1 MKTKKNNA
9 TFKVISLML
18 VMVMMLGILVQ
29 AFAAD
34 NKYVTPTFT
43 DVPKSHWA
51 YTFVEQA
58 AEKGWVSGVGDG
70 KFMPDGQVTY
80 AQLVTMLGQAFF
92 KSDVDSY
99 TGVTNP
105 WYAKFCNV
113 ANQNGLFKGT
123 NAQNH
128 VLDERYVGVAVNR
141 YEMAQMLY
149 NAMKAKG
156 LNVTAD
162 QNAAKASTADW
173 NSIPYKYRDAVAV
186 CKAAGVIN
194 GTDSN
199 GTFGGNGLMT
209 RAQACVVLIQLDKY
223 IANGGSS
230 GNQGGQGN
238 QPQDPNAN
246 YGPVGTMSDF
256 KVTLSLDTHKPIH
269 DYWSQQSA
277 DVKALI
283 GKDIF
288 NCVVQSMKDS
298 EMIMTQGEFG
308 TGRRGKSR
316 NLYYNYAVYEDDMTS
331 QSLIAQAGL
340 WMSGPGYPVGVGTTY
355 VDNGAQPTLR
365 IGSLNRHPDADQLST
380 IFAPIFARFPANATD
395 KQKVDICVQEIVNR
409 FDYETGTP
417 GAGFNWLNGDT
428 KGNCENYTRTASQIL
443 AAAGIPNFQLGGMV
457 SNGAHAWLQA
467 YVDGK
472 WCIVD
477 ATAAEYGYSATMTFS
492 EHEKLYGYS
501 HASNEAD
508 ETKVARALVE
518 ASLA

>member
-58 AEKGWVSGVGDG
+58 AEKGWVTGVGDG

-113 ANQNGLFKGT
+113 ANQNGLFNGT

-149 NAMKAKG
+149 NVMKAKG

-238 QPQDPNAN
+238 QPQDPNVN

-277 DVKALI
+277 EIRNLTD
-283 GKDIF
+283 KDNF
-288 NCVVQSMKDS
+288 NAAVQSMRDA
-298 EMIMTQGEFG
+298 EMILTEGEFG
-308 TGRRGKSR
+308 KTYLDRTT
-316 NLYYNYAVYEDDMTS
+316 NLYYNYATANPSADGAEVISNTIGDIRGYAYGNYAYM
-331 QSLIAQAGL
+331 
-340 WMSGPGYPVGVGTTY
+340 PGKRANSIYYT
-355 VDNGAQPTLR
+355 
-365 IGSLNRHPDADQLST
+365 IGKASDADQLAEV
-380 IFAPIFARFPANATD
+380 FAPIFAKFSSNASD
-395 KQKVDICVQEIVNR
+395 KQKVEICVQEIVNR
-409 FDYETGTP
+409 FDYETGVA
-417 GAGFNWLNGDT
+417 GAIFSWTNGKT
-428 KGNCENYTRTASQIL
+428 KGNCESYANAASQIL
-443 AAAGIPNFQLGGMV
+443 SAAGIPNMQMAGS
-457 SNGAHAWLQA
+457 SNLGAHAWVQA
-467 YVDGK
+467 YIDGE
-472 WCIVD
+472 WMVVD
-477 ATAAEYGYSATMTFS
+477 ATCVEGGYRDNYMTFDRFEQITGIS
-492 EHEKLYGYS
+492 RS
-501 HASNEAD
+501 ANNAD

-518 ASLA
+518 ASLS

>member
-1 MKTKKNNA
+1 MKKRTL
-9 TFKVISLML
+9 SLALAL
-18 VMVMMLGILVQ
+18 VMCLGLAVP
-29 AFAAD
+29 ALAV
-34 NKYVTPTFT
+34 YETPTFT

-58 AEKGWVSGVGDG
+58 AEKGWVTGVGNG

-113 ANQNGLFKGT
+113 ANQNGLFNGT

-128 VLDERYVGVAVNR
+128 VLDEQYVGVAVNR

-149 NAMKAKG
+149 NVMKAKG

-238 QPQDPNAN
+238 QPQDPNVN

-277 DVKALI
+277 EIRNLTD
-283 GKDIF
+283 KDAF
-288 NCVVQSMKDS
+288 NAAVQTMKDA
-298 EMIMTQGEFG
+298 ELILTEGEFG
-308 TGRRGKSR
+308 TTRNDRGV
-316 NLYYNYAVYEDDMTS
+316 NIYYNYAMADLTTDKAKMVG
-331 QSLIAQAGL
+331 QAANNVRGYAYGNYGYGL
-340 WMSGPGYPVGVGTTY
+340 GRDTRGFFK
-355 VDNGAQPTLR
+355 
-365 IGSLNRHPDADQLST
+365 LNKDTDSDQLAEV
-380 IFAPIFARFPANATD
+380 FAPIFARFPSSTTD
-395 KQKVDICVQEIVNR
+395 KQKVDICMQELVNR
-409 FDYETGTP
+409 FDYKTGTS
-417 GAGFNWLNGDT
+417 GFTWLNGNT
-428 KGNCENYTRTASQIL
+428 EGNCESYARAASQIL
-443 AAAGIPNFQLGGMV
+443 AAAGIPNMQMKGVIAG
-457 SNGAHAWLQA
+457 GAHAWNLV
-467 YVDGK
+467 YVDGE
-472 WCIVD
+472 WMIVD
-477 ATAAEYGYSATMTFS
+477 GTSAEAGYAQPESMS
-492 EHEKLYGYS
+492 SYEQRRGVS
-501 HASNEAD
+501 HSVHSTD
-508 ETKVARALVE
+508 EVKVAMALVE
-518 ASLA
+518 ASLS

>member
-1 MKTKKNNA
+1 MMIKKNKA
-9 TFKVISLML
+9 AYKVVSLMM

-29 AFAAD
+29 VFAAD

-58 AEKGWVSGVGDG
+58 AEKGWVTGVGGG

-113 ANQNGLFKGT
+113 ANQNGLFNGT

-149 NAMKAKG
+149 NVMKAKG

-173 NSIPYKYRDAVAV
+173 NSIPSKYRDAVAV

-194 GTDSN
+194 GTDGN

-238 QPQDPNAN
+238 QPQDPNVN

-277 DVKALI
+277 EIRNLTD
-283 GKDIF
+283 KDAF
-288 NCVVQSMKDS
+288 NAAVQTMKDA
-298 EMIMTQGEFG
+298 ELILTKGEFG
-308 TGRRGKSR
+308 TTRNDRGV
-316 NLYYNYAVYEDDMTS
+316 NIYYNYAMADLTTDKAKVVG
-331 QSLIAQAGL
+331 QAANNVR
-340 WMSGPGYPVGVGTTY
+340 GYAYGNYGYGVGRDTR
-355 VDNGAQPTLR
+355 GFFK
-365 IGSLNRHPDADQLST
+365 LNKDTDADQLAEV
-380 IFAPIFARFPANATD
+380 FEPIFSKFSSNATD
-395 KQKVDICVQEIVNR
+395 KQKVDICMQELVNR
-409 FDYETGTP
+409 FDYKTGTS
-417 GAGFNWLNGDT
+417 GFTWLNGNT
-428 KGNCENYTRTASQIL
+428 EGNCESYARAVSQIL
-443 AAAGIPNFQLGGMV
+443 AAAGIPNMQVAGDTKFGPHAWVQAYIDGQWMV
-457 SNGAHAWLQA
+457 VDGTLAESNGVGAKG
-467 YVDGK
+467 VRSF
-472 WCIVD
+472 
-477 ATAAEYGYSATMTFS
+477 AEYEQVAG
-492 EHEKLYGYS
+492 
-501 HASNEAD
+501 ASNLANNTD
-508 ETKVARALVE
+508 EIKVARALVE
-518 ASLA
+518 ASLS

>member
-1 MKTKKNNA
+1 MKKK
-9 TFKVISLML
+9 TVSLL
-18 VMVMMLGILVQ
+18 LSLALCLGLAVP
-29 AFAAD
+29 ALAAE
-34 NKYVTPTFT
+34 TTFT

-58 AEKGWVSGVGDG
+58 AEKGWVTGVGGG

-113 ANQNGLFKGT
+113 ANQNGLFNGT

-128 VLDERYVGVAVNR
+128 VLDEQYVGVAVNR

-149 NAMKAKG
+149 NVMKAKG

-173 NSIPYKYRDAVAV
+173 NSIPSKYRDAVAV

-194 GTDSN
+194 GTDGN

-230 GNQGGQGN
+230 GNQGGNQGG
-238 QPQDPNAN
+238 QTQDPNVN

-277 DVKALI
+277 EIRNLTD
-283 GKDIF
+283 KDNF
-288 NCVVQSMKDS
+288 NAAVQSMKDV
-298 EMIMTQGEFG
+298 EMILTEGEFG
-308 TGRRGKSR
+308 KTYRDKAV
-316 NLYYNYAVYEDDMTS
+316 NLYYNYATADPDAKGAEIFS
-331 QSLIAQAGL
+331 QS
-340 WMSGPGYPVGVGTTY
+340 VGDIRGHAYGNYAYMMGKRTNDIFYAVTM
-355 VDNGAQPTLR
+355 VDN
-365 IGSLNRHPDADQLST
+365 ADRLAEV
-380 IFAPIFARFPANATD
+380 FAPIFAKFPSNATD
-395 KQKVDICVQEIVNR
+395 KQKVDICMQELVNR
-409 FDYETGTP
+409 FDYKTGTS
-417 GAGFNWLNGDT
+417 GFTWLNGNT
-428 KGNCENYTRTASQIL
+428 EGNCESYARAVSQIL
-443 AAAGIPNFQLGGMV
+443 AAAGIPNMQVAGDTKFGPHAWVQAYIDGQWMV
-457 SNGAHAWLQA
+457 VDGTLAESNGVGAKG
-467 YVDGK
+467 VRSF
-472 WCIVD
+472 
-477 ATAAEYGYSATMTFS
+477 AEYEQVAG
-492 EHEKLYGYS
+492 
-501 HASNEAD
+501 ASNLANNTD
-508 ETKVARALVE
+508 EIKVARALVE
-518 ASLA
+518 ASLY

>member
-1 MKTKKNNA
+1 MMIKKNKA
-9 TFKVISLML
+9 AYKVVSLMM

-29 AFAAD
+29 VFAAD

-58 AEKGWVSGVGDG
+58 AEKGWVTGVGDG

-113 ANQNGLFKGT
+113 ANQNGLFNGT

-149 NAMKAKG
+149 NVMKAKG

-269 DYWSQQSA
+269 DYWSQQNAEIRSLT
-277 DVKALI
+277 D
-283 GKDIF
+283 KDAF
-288 NCVVQSMKDS
+288 NAAVQTMKDA
-298 EMIMTQGEFG
+298 ELILTEGEFG
-308 TGRRGKSR
+308 TTRNDRGV
-316 NLYYNYAVYEDDMTS
+316 NIYYNYAMADLTTDKAKMVG
-331 QSLIAQAGL
+331 QAANNVRGYAYGNYGYGL
-340 WMSGPGYPVGVGTTY
+340 GRDTRGFFK
-355 VDNGAQPTLR
+355 
-365 IGSLNRHPDADQLST
+365 LNKDTDSDQLAEV
-380 IFAPIFARFPANATD
+380 FAPIFARFPSNTTD
-395 KQKVDICVQEIVNR
+395 KQKVDICMQELVNR
-409 FDYETGTP
+409 FDYKTGTS
-417 GAGFNWLNGDT
+417 GFTWLNGNT
-428 KGNCENYTRTASQIL
+428 EGNCESYARAASQIL
-443 AAAGIPNFQLGGMV
+443 AAAGIPNMQMKGVITG
-457 SNGAHAWLQA
+457 GAHAWNLV
-467 YVDGK
+467 YVDGE
-472 WCIVD
+472 WMIVD
-477 ATAAEYGYSATMTFS
+477 GTSAEAGYAQPESIS
-492 EHEKLYGYS
+492 SYEQRRGVS
-501 HASNEAD
+501 HSVHSTD
-508 ETKVARALVE
+508 EVKVAMALVE
-518 ASLA
+518 ASLSR

>member
-1 MKTKKNNA
+1 MKKRTL
-9 TFKVISLML
+9 SLALAL
-18 VMVMMLGILVQ
+18 VMCLGLAVP
-29 AFAAD
+29 ALAV
-34 NKYVTPTFT
+34 YETPTFT

-58 AEKGWVSGVGDG
+58 AEKGWVTGVGDG

-113 ANQNGLFKGT
+113 ANQNGLFNGT

-149 NAMKAKG
+149 NVMKAKG

-173 NSIPYKYRDAVAV
+173 NSIPSKYRDAVAV

-238 QPQDPNAN
+238 QPQDPNVN

-277 DVKALI
+277 EIRNLTD
-283 GKDIF
+283 KDNF
-288 NCVVQSMKDS
+288 NAAVQSMKDV
-298 EMIMTQGEFG
+298 EMILTEGEFG
-308 TGRRGKSR
+308 TSYRDR
-316 NLYYNYAVYEDDMTS
+316 NTNFYYNYAVAD
-331 QSLIAQAGL
+331 AGNAGIVAKAGGTI
-340 WMSGPGYPVGVGTTY
+340 WGYAYGNYAYRLGNHASTNTY
-355 VDNGAQPTLR
+355 QPR
-365 IGSLNRHPDADQLST
+365 KAPDSDALAEV
-380 IFAPIFARFPANATD
+380 FAPIFARFPANATD
-395 KQKVDICVQEIVNR
+395 KQKVEICVQEIVNR

-417 GAGFNWLNGDT
+417 GAGFDWLNGDT
-428 KGNCENYTRTASQIL
+428 KGNCENYARAASQIL
-443 AAAGIPNFQLGGMV
+443 AAAGIPNMQMKGVITG
-457 SNGAHAWLQA
+457 GAHAWNLV
-467 YVDGK
+467 YVDGE
-472 WCIVD
+472 WMIVD
-477 ATAAEYGYSATMTFS
+477 GTSAEAGYAQPESMS
-492 EHEKLYGYS
+492 SYEQRRGVS
-501 HASNEAD
+501 HSVHSTD
-508 ETKVARALVE
+508 EVKVAMALVE
-518 ASLA
+518 ASLS

>member
-1 MKTKKNNA
+1 MKKK
-9 TFKVISLML
+9 TVSLL
-18 VMVMMLGILVQ
+18 LALALTLGLAVPALAAG
-29 AFAAD
+29 AFA
-34 NKYVTPTFT
+34 
-43 DVPKSHWA
+43 DVPQNGWA
-51 YTFVEQA
+51 APYVEQA
-58 AEKGWVSGVGDG
+58 AQAGWVTGVGGG

-113 ANQNGLFKGT
+113 ANQNGLFNGT

-149 NAMKAKG
+149 NVMKAKG

-238 QPQDPNAN
+238 QPQDPNVN

-277 DVKALI
+277 EIRNLTDKDCFNAL
-283 GKDIF
+283 
-288 NCVVQSMKDS
+288 VQTMKDE
-298 EMIMTQGEFG
+298 EMILTEGEFG
-308 TGRRGKSR
+308 TNVRNKNV
-316 NLYYNYAVYEDDMTS
+316 NLYYNYAMCDRTSEGVIGKSAGMIIAHAYGNYAYKVRTPAYANRDDNNFYS
-331 QSLIAQAGL
+331 
-340 WMSGPGYPVGVGTTY
+340 VGK
-355 VDNGAQPTLR
+355 A
-365 IGSLNRHPDADQLST
+365 PDADALAP
-380 IFAPIFARFPANATD
+380 IFAPIFARFPSNATD
-395 KQKVDICVQEIVNR
+395 KQKVEICMQEIVNR

-417 GAGFNWLNGDT
+417 GAGFDWLNGDT
-428 KGNCENYTRTASQIL
+428 KGNCENYARAASQIL
-443 AAAGIPNFQLGGMV
+443 AAAGIPNMTVGGSGSKIGPHLWV
-457 SNGAHAWLQA
+457 QA
-467 YVDGK
+467 YIDGE
-472 WCIVD
+472 WMVVD
-477 ATAAEYGYSATMTFS
+477 ATCVEGGYRDNYMTFDRFEQITGIS
-492 EHEKLYGYS
+492 RS
-501 HASNEAD
+501 ANNTD

-518 ASLA
+518 ASLS

>member
-1 MKTKKNNA
+1 MMIKKNKA
-9 TFKVISLML
+9 AYKVVSLMM

-29 AFAAD
+29 VFAAD

-58 AEKGWVSGVGDG
+58 AEKGWVTGVGNG

-105 WYAKFCNV
+105 WFAKFCNV
-113 ANQNGLFKGT
+113 ANQNGLFNGT

-128 VLDERYVGVAVNR
+128 VLDEQYVGVSVNR

-149 NAMKAKG
+149 NVMKAKG

-162 QNAAKASTADW
+162 QAAAKASTADW
-173 NSIPYKYRDAVAV
+173 NSIPSKYRDAVAV

-194 GTDSN
+194 GTDGN

-256 KVTLSLDTHKPIH
+256 KVTLSLETHKPIH

-277 DVKALI
+277 EIRNLTD
-283 GKDIF
+283 KDAF
-288 NCVVQSMKDS
+288 NAAVQTMKDA
-298 EMIMTQGEFG
+298 ELILTEGEFG
-308 TGRRGKSR
+308 TTRNDRGV
-316 NLYYNYAVYEDDMTS
+316 NVYYNYAMADLTAEKAKVVG
-331 QSLIAQAGL
+331 QAANNVRGYAYGNYGYGL
-340 WMSGPGYPVGVGTTY
+340 GRDTRGFFK
-355 VDNGAQPTLR
+355 
-365 IGSLNRHPDADQLST
+365 LNKDTDADQLAEVFS
-380 IFAPIFARFPANATD
+380 PIFARFPANATD

-409 FDYETGTP
+409 FDYATGTS
-417 GAGFNWLNGDT
+417 GFTWLNNGT
-428 KGNCENYTRTASQIL
+428 NGTCESYYRAASQIL
-443 AAAGIPNFQLGGMV
+443 SAAGIPNLQLGGMV

-467 YVDGK
+467 YVDGN

-477 ATAAEYGYSATMTFS
+477 ATAAECGHPATMTFG
-492 EHEKLYGYS
+492 EHENLYGYP
-501 HASNEAD
+501 HTSNESN
-508 ETKVARALVE
+508 ETKVARALIE
-518 ASLA
+518 ASLS

>member
-51 YTFVEQA
+51 YTFAEQA
-58 AEKGWVSGVGDG
+58 AEKGWVTGVGDG

-238 QPQDPNAN
+238 QPQDPNVN

-256 KVTLSLDTHKPIH
+256 KVTLSLETHKPIH

-277 DVKALI
+277 EIRNLTD
-283 GKDIF
+283 KDAF
-288 NCVVQSMKDS
+288 NAAVQTMKDA
-298 EMIMTQGEFG
+298 ELILTEGEFG
-308 TGRRGKSR
+308 TTRNDRGV
-316 NLYYNYAVYEDDMTS
+316 NIYYNYAMADLTTDKAKMVG
-331 QSLIAQAGL
+331 QAANNVRGYAYGNYGYGL
-340 WMSGPGYPVGVGTTY
+340 GRDTRGFFK
-355 VDNGAQPTLR
+355 
-365 IGSLNRHPDADQLST
+365 LNKDTDSDQLAEV
-380 IFAPIFARFPANATD
+380 FAPIFARFPSSTTD
-395 KQKVDICVQEIVNR
+395 KQKVDICMQELVNR
-409 FDYETGTP
+409 FDYKTGTS
-417 GAGFNWLNGDT
+417 GFTWLNGNT
-428 KGNCENYTRTASQIL
+428 EGNCESYARAASQIL
-443 AAAGIPNFQLGGMV
+443 AAAGIPNMQMKGVITG
-457 SNGAHAWLQA
+457 GAHAWNLV
-467 YVDGK
+467 YVDGE
-472 WCIVD
+472 WMIVD
-477 ATAAEYGYSATMTFS
+477 GTSAEAGYTQPESIS
-492 EHEKLYGYS
+492 SYEQRRGVS
-501 HASNEAD
+501 HSVHSTD
-508 ETKVARALVE
+508 EVKVAMALVE
-518 ASLA
+518 ASLS

>member
-29 AFAAD
+29 VFAAD

-58 AEKGWVSGVGDG
+58 AEKGWVTGVGNG

-105 WYAKFCNV
+105 WFAKFCNV
-113 ANQNGLFKGT
+113 ANQNGLFNGT

-128 VLDERYVGVAVNR
+128 VLDEQYVGVSVNR

-149 NAMKAKG
+149 NVMKAKG

-238 QPQDPNAN
+238 QPQDPNVN

-277 DVKALI
+277 EIRSLTD
-283 GKDIF
+283 KDNF
-288 NCVVQSMKDS
+288 NAAVQSMKDV
-298 EMIMTQGEFG
+298 EMILTEGEFG
-308 TGRRGKSR
+308 KTYRDNSV
-316 NLYYNYAVYEDDMTS
+316 NLYYNYAMADSTVAGADRVWKAISNTTLRGHAYGN
-331 QSLIAQAGL
+331 IAY
-340 WMSGPGYPVGVGTTY
+340 MM
-355 VDNGAQPTLR
+355 GAQNNIYT
-365 IGSLNRHPDADQLST
+365 IGKATDSDRLAEV
-380 IFAPIFARFPANATD
+380 FAPIFARFPANATD

-409 FDYETGTP
+409 FDYATGTS
-417 GAGFNWLNGDT
+417 GFTWLNGNT
-428 KGNCENYTRTASQIL
+428 KGNCESYARAVSQIL
-443 AAAGIPNFQLGGMV
+443 AAAGIPNMQMKGVIAG
-457 SNGAHAWLQA
+457 GAHAWNLV
-467 YVDGK
+467 YVDGE
-472 WCIVD
+472 WMIVD
-477 ATAAEYGYSATMTFS
+477 GTSAEAGYAQPESMS
-492 EHEKLYGYS
+492 SYEQRRGVS
-501 HASNEAD
+501 HSVHSTD
-508 ETKVARALVE
+508 EVKVAMALVE
-518 ASLA
+518 ASLS